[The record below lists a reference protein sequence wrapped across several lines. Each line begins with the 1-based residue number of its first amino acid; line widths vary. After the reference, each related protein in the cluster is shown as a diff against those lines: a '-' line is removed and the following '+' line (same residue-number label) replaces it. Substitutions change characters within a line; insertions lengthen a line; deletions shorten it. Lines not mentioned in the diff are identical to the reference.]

1 MDERVEQVNENTAP
15 ERDAREV
22 VLEYVPAQRG
32 VVECYVQPTPLPGRR
47 TRPVRPDEDED
58 EDEEQDHP
66 RRRHRVRRIILS
78 TVALL
83 LVGSVFLSILYGSGV
98 IGAREQHSESSGLQ
112 RRDSEESTAAGHPK
126 TLIPRYP
133 NGDGTRL
140 RYYPAGGDV
149 LSIQQIYAQ
158 VNPCTVTVAA
168 ERSQTTLT
176 IGTGVIFTP
185 DGYILTNAHVV
196 AGGRSCMVV
205 LDTGYSFDVKLVGM
219 DEEKDL
225 AVIKI
230 EQEDLEEYVRAMGE
244 LPYATFGDS
253 DMLSVGDPV
262 YAIGNPLGVE
272 LRGTLTDGIVSAI
285 NRDVVVDGVRMTL
298 IQTNAALNNGNSGGP
313 LINQYGQV
321 VGINA
326 MKKGSTADVSVEGL
340 GFAIPISS
348 VAYMV
353 NDLIA
358 YGEIRGEPIMG
369 ITVLTKP
376 VTLPDGDMC
385 LEIEEITPTGAG
397 EAAGLQPGDYLLR
410 ADGEAVTSVEDL
422 LRIRRYYLVGEGF
435 DLEIMR
441 DGERFH
447 TRIVLTEGR

>member
-1 MDERVEQVNENTAP
+1 
-15 ERDAREV
+15 
-22 VLEYVPAQRG
+22 
-32 VVECYVQPTPLPGRR
+32 
-47 TRPVRPDEDED
+47 
-58 EDEEQDHP
+58 
-66 RRRHRVRRIILS
+66 
-78 TVALL
+78 
-83 LVGSVFLSILYGSGV
+83 
-98 IGAREQHSESSGLQ
+98 
-112 RRDSEESTAAGHPK
+112 
-126 TLIPRYP
+126 
-133 NGDGTRL
+133 
-140 RYYPAGGDV
+140 
-149 LSIQQIYAQ
+149 
-158 VNPCTVTVAA
+158 
-168 ERSQTTLT
+168 
-176 IGTGVIFTP
+176 
-185 DGYILTNAHVV
+185 
-196 AGGRSCMVV
+196 
-205 LDTGYSFDVKLVGM
+205 
-219 DEEKDL
+219 
-225 AVIKI
+225 
-230 EQEDLEEYVRAMGE
+230 
-244 LPYATFGDS
+244 
-253 DMLSVGDPV
+253 
-262 YAIGNPLGVE
+262 
-272 LRGTLTDGIVSAI
+272 
-285 NRDVVVDGVRMTL
+285 VVVDGVRMTL